1 MVRPCWCRFYR
12 DFSRPLAQPSA
23 SADLIAILQA
33 LPEGR
38 KRRGVRYPQWLLLLL
53 AILGILSGCRSARD
67 LERHSF
73 GEGFAFAKRHHQEF
87 SAALDLKMPN
97 SPCDSTFLYL
107 FERVELE
114 ELFGMLWEWMLA
126 QIADQEK
133 DFDQLICDGK
143 TLRGSAAQLDGPDSA
158 TRFVTQVTLYAREL
172 GVAIA
177 QTSFDTGES
186 HERTALKALLG
197 TLELEGVLIQAD
209 ALHTSPAFFNSPP
222 DKGLDAEQVSTGR
235 RDGKPFRHV
244 HLFIT
249 NLRIRPKALLR
260 LV

>member
-1 MVRPCWCRFYR
+1 
-12 DFSRPLAQPSA
+12 LADPAA
-23 SADLIAILQA
+23 SADLIAFLQA

-38 KRRGVRYPQWLLLLL
+38 KRRGVRYPQWLLLLK

-67 LERHSF
+67 LER
-73 GEGFAFAKRHHQEF
+73 FAKRHYRAF
-87 SAALDLKMPN
+87 AAALDLELPKA
-97 SPCDSTFLYL
+97 PCDSTFLYL

-114 ELFGMLWEWMLA
+114 QLFGLLREWMLA
-126 QIADQEK
+126 QIADQDK
-133 DFDQLICDGK
+133 VFDQLICDGK
-143 TLRGSAAQLDGPDSA
+143 TLRGSAAQPDGADGA

-186 HERTALKALLG
+186 HERAALKTLLS

-222 DKGLDAEQVSTGR
+222 SRAPTCS
-235 RDGKPFRHV
+235 
-244 HLFIT
+244 
-249 NLRIRPKALLR
+249 
-260 LV
+260 

>member
-1 MVRPCWCRFYR
+1 MRPCWFRFCW
-12 DFSRPLAQPSA
+12 DCSCPLAQSSA
-23 SADLIAILQA
+23 SADLIAFLHA

-38 KRRGVRYPQWLLLLL
+38 KRRGVRYPQWLLLLM

-67 LERHSF
+67 LER
-73 GEGFAFAKRHHQEF
+73 FAKRHHQAF
-87 SAALDLKMPN
+87 GSALDVELPKA
-97 SPCDSTFLYL
+97 PCDSTFLYL

-114 ELFGMLWEWMLA
+114 ALFELLREWMIA
-126 QIADQEK
+126 QIADQNK

-143 TLRGSAAQLDGPDSA
+143 TLRGSAAQPDGADSA

-186 HERTALKALLG
+186 HEHAALKTLLS

-209 ALHTSPAFFNSPP
+209 ALHAGQLF
-222 DKGLDAEQVSTGR
+222 LAR
-235 RDGKPFRHV
+235 R
-244 HLFIT
+244 
-249 NLRIRPKALLR
+249 
-260 LV
+260 